1 MSRSRHAV
9 LFDWDSRLSVS
20 PKTGE
25 RGGKGEGTLFRKV
38 PPPLHIYFFASGT
51 KPTSFTAFWP
61 LAGSRMYFYER
72 AGSAGG
78 FAVGEYI
85 QFAAEGPFLGKR
97 GFSGSRDLA
106 DMQSLDAR
114 GEVTEAH
121 VADGV
126 GILGDNLLN
135 RAVGSLEAGP
145 WA

>member
-1 MSRSRHAV
+1 MSA
-9 LFDWDSRLSVS
+9 
-20 PKTGE
+20 PE
-25 RGGKGEGTLFRKV
+25 A
-38 PPPLHIYFFASGT
+38 P
-51 KPTSFTAFWP
+51 
-61 LAGSRMYFYER
+61 AGSPF
-72 AGSAGG
+72 
-78 FAVGEYI
+78 GEYI

-135 RAVGSLEAGP
+135 RAVGSLKQGLGHDLGLLHDHFFPRFVGAGGRVAGHDHDVGVGAASSFQLVILP
-145 WA
+145 V